1 MEQQGGC
8 NGKREA
14 RERAEEIEISQEGY
28 PLVSPTQVI
37 FAEGFLFKILLA
49 ELF

>member
-14 RERAEEIEISQEGY
+14 RERAEETEISQEGY
-28 PLVSPTQVI
+28 PFVAPTQVI
-37 FAEGFLFKILLA
+37 YAEAGVPLQNFAR
-49 ELF
+49 